1 MVISADHIV
10 KFIDDSPSFTPPQM
24 AFFLFSSIDHQST
37 EAQAHVNL
45 GCHTWKEKSLNKLQ
59 KYKQTYKN
67 AYSSHF
73 LSKTSMYVL

>member
-1 MVISADHIV
+1 MLYVLHWPDLPGLVMVISADHIV

-45 GCHTWKEKSLNKLQ
+45 GCHT
-59 KYKQTYKN
+59 
-67 AYSSHF
+67 
-73 LSKTSMYVL
+73 